1 MNFRSLSPSHEKWE
15 QRQKCCVYIFV
26 EYIFGILKTGLITC
40 ARTILKCCKDPQI
53 PSDVVVLPG
62 VSVTG
67 GNLTVVE
74 GHDVTLPCKM
84 TEQEKTLTQISW
96 RRKTRGMPGNPFF
109 FTISEENGQ
118 SFVDDPDPRI
128 SVIGHFA
135 ERDGTLQ
142 ISNVSLNDEGR
153 YRCIFSLFPSGTY
166 SKKIPLQVQVPPATS
181 LNSTLLILGNEEVL
195 LATCTAA
202 ASRPAAQLRWITGAL
217 EKNLRETTSVTE
229 HDNGTTTTVSSLFGV
244 PRREISG
251 HEVQCV
257 VSSSALAEEHREA
270 FTLQVFLSDRNIF
283 HIPNDTLECVSEG
296 NPEPSVRWTRSDKTL
311 PESDFRVD
319 GGKLTFL
326 RKASELKGFY
336 QCEVSNPYGQQS
348 QQVYWTVVSG
358 EATATVLHRLVL
370 VMFLNKQLLKCYLSV
385 MLWFSRLDRIVAP
398 EGTTSVQDE
407 NFFRLTESCSVNL
420 ACSPSTLCTTDSD
433 CLVLTRTSR
442 REPSAQHE
450 LLFTG
455 FLLNPEWNLKSLF

>member
-1 MNFRSLSPSHEKWE
+1 MVIDFRKKSKPSQPLCMLGED
-15 QRQKCCVYIFV
+15 V
-26 EYIFGILKTGLITC
+26 EEVEDYKYLGVKTPTLYRKRMSRIYFLRNLRSFNMRSKMLEMFYQSVE
-40 ARTILKCCKDPQI
+40 A
-53 PSDVVVLPG
+53 S

-270 FTLQVFLSDRNIF
+270 FTLQVFFPPMNVTIVETSD
-283 HIPNDTLECVSEG
+283 DTLECVSEG

-358 EATATVLHRLVL
+358 EDPASH
-370 VMFLNKQLLKCYLSV
+370 
-385 MLWFSRLDRIVAP
+385 
-398 EGTTSVQDE
+398 QD
-407 NFFRLTESCSVNL
+407 C
-420 ACSPSTLCTTDSD
+420 
-433 CLVLTRTSR
+433 
-442 REPSAQHE
+442 
-450 LLFTG
+450 
-455 FLLNPEWNLKSLF
+455 

>member
-1 MNFRSLSPSHEKWE
+1 MQSADADVGALLERKY
-15 QRQKCCVYIFV
+15 K
-26 EYIFGILKTGLITC
+26 
-40 ARTILKCCKDPQI
+40 
-53 PSDVVVLPG
+53 SDVVLPG

-67 GNLTVVE
+67 GDLTVVE

-109 FTISEENGQ
+109 YTISEENGQ
-118 SFVDDPDPRI
+118 SFVNDPDPRI
-128 SVIGHFA
+128 SFIGNFA

-142 ISNVSLNDEGR
+142 ISNVSLNDEGS
-153 YRCIFSLFPSGTY
+153 YTCIFSLFPSGTY
-166 SKKIPLQVQVPPATS
+166 STEIPLRVEVPPATS
-181 LNSTLLILGNEEVL
+181 LNSTLLVLGNEEVL

-202 ASRPAAQLRWITGAL
+202 ASRPAAQLRWIIGAL
-217 EKNLRETTSVTE
+217 GKNLRETTSVTE

-270 FTLQVFLSDRNIF
+270 FTLQVFFPPMNVTIVETSD
-283 HIPNDTLECVSEG
+283 DTLECVSEG

-326 RKASELKGFY
+326 RCASDLKGFY

-348 QQVYWTVVSG
+348 QQVYWTVVS
-358 EATATVLHRLVL
+358 VSNPLPWILLVL
-370 VMFLNKQLLKCYLSV
+370 VLIPYVIIAVRFFYKSGYIARFWRQLPTGC
-385 MLWFSRLDRIVAP
+385 SRTTAP
-398 EGTTSVQDE
+398 SAVRLLQNCVPESFKGFRLISTQQKWYQTVGEEGTLPPND
-407 NFFRLTESCSVNL
+407 CSSSGNGHTPMV
-420 ACSPSTLCTTDSD
+420 AVS
-433 CLVLTRTSR
+433 
-442 REPSAQHE
+442 
-450 LLFTG
+450 G
-455 FLLNPEWNLKSLF
+455 